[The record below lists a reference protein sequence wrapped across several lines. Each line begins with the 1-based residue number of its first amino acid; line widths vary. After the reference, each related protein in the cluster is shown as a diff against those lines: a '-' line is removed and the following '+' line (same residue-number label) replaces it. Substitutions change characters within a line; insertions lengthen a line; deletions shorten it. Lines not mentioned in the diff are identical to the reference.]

1 MTSIST
7 IPRGFKPCL
16 SKYSSPFDKEI
27 LQDDDKELWLIR
39 IPDNISEKDLE
50 QLKLKVPTAT
60 TTSKLA
66 KLEKDNNKY
75 GLYKVPTD
83 SFSSSSSSSSNS
95 IDNDKAQNDVG
106 ISGQEMLSFDCLVP
120 SREDNG
126 KFVKVDKPFEHCLI
140 LDEVVDIPDSTALAE
155 SIRDSPIYKREQ
167 PEGLKLRFLPTG
179 YYSREDEKPKEE
191 ENKKRSLE
199 EEDVKE
205 PVKKVKKEKKD
216 KKKKKEKK

>member
-7 IPRGFKPCL
+7 IPRGFKQCL

-60 TTSKLA
+60 TTSKLP

-75 GLYKVPTD
+75 ALYKVPTD
-83 SFSSSSSSSSNS
+83 NFSSSSSSSSNS

-120 SREDNG
+120 SL
-126 KFVKVDKPFEHCLI
+126 DKPFEHCLI
-140 LDEVVDIPDSTALAE
+140 LDEIVDIPDSTALAE

-179 YYSREDEKPKEE
+179 YFSREDEKSEE
-191 ENKKRSLE
+191 EKNKKRSLE

>member
-66 KLEKDNNKY
+66 KLEKDNSKY
-75 GLYKVPTD
+75 ALYKVPTD
-83 SFSSSSSSSSNS
+83 NFSSSGSSSSSNS
-95 IDNDKAQNDVG
+95 IDDDKAQNDVG

-120 SREDNG
+120 SREDN
-126 KFVKVDKPFEHCLI
+126 VDKPFEHCLI
-140 LDEVVDIPDSTALAE
+140 LDEIVDIPDSTALAE

-179 YYSREDEKPKEE
+179 YYSREDEKSEE
-191 ENKKRSLE
+191 EKNKKRSLE
-199 EEDVKE
+199 EEEDIKE